1 MDYQPQPQFEESALK
16 ESCSAD
22 CSSCPTFPAPFR
34 RIGDSTYC
42 RFSQLTFAAG
52 EGVTFPADRMVRILF
67 VMSGSLRLEHGNDT
81 VRLVTS
87 KQCVCLARS
96 ERFVVTAQDDE
107 THVVVLSLIHRIEF
121 CEQDIFDKVM
131 PYDSVVPTES
141 VPMLSM
147 HPAIERLLST
157 FFTIRQMFNCVRYHR
172 MKATELF
179 MMIKVLYTPTEHA
192 YFFQS
197 MIQPQDNFRVFVCN
211 NYDKAQ
217 GVAELA
223 SLAGMSLSVFK
234 RRFAEHFNDSV
245 YHWMMRQKALKV
257 FTDIRDGEDST
268 KALMNTN
275 RDYIDY
281 FSTDAETFLYDLTE
295 ILTDDE
301 LAKIGEENIIYYTTA
316 DKTRIPIAVDLTNTK
331 VKTDT
336 DLTLESPCYGVV
348 VSAKNPENAIAFIR
362 YAFDL

>member
-1 MDYQPQPQFEESALK
+1 M
-16 ESCSAD
+16 
-22 CSSCPTFPAPFR
+22 
-34 RIGDSTYC
+34 
-42 RFSQLTFAAG
+42 
-52 EGVTFPADRMVRILF
+52 
-67 VMSGSLRLEHGNDT
+67 
-81 VRLVTS
+81 
-87 KQCVCLARS
+87 CLARN
-96 ERFVVTAQDDE
+96 ERFLATAQDDD

-131 PYDSVVPTES
+131 PYDSVIPTEIVPT
-141 VPMLSM
+141 LSM
-147 HPAIERLLST
+147 HSSIEHLLGSI
-157 FFTIRQMFNCVRYHR
+157 FTIQQMSNCVRFHR

-257 FTDIRDGEDST
+257 FSDIRDGEDST
-268 KALMNTN
+268 KALMSKYGFRHYTQ
-275 RDYIDY
+275 
-281 FSTDAETFLYDLTE
+281 FSRFCKNYLQATPAQL
-295 ILTDDE
+295 
-301 LAKIGEENIIYYTTA
+301 
-316 DKTRIPIAVDLTNTK
+316 IASIK
-331 VKTDT
+331 K
-336 DLTLESPCYGVV
+336 
-348 VSAKNPENAIAFIR
+348 K
-362 YAFDL
+362 

>member
-22 CSSCPTFPAPFR
+22 CSSCPTFSAPFR

-52 EGVTFPADRMVRILF
+52 EGVAFPADRMVRILF

-268 KALMNTN
+268 KALMNKYGFRHYTQ
-275 RDYIDY
+275 
-281 FSTDAETFLYDLTE
+281 FSRF
-295 ILTDDE
+295 
-301 LAKIGEENIIYYTTA
+301 
-316 DKTRIPIAVDLTNTK
+316 
-331 VKTDT
+331 
-336 DLTLESPCYGVV
+336 C
-348 VSAKNPENAIAFIR
+348 KNYLQATPAQLINSIKKK
-362 YAFDL
+362 

>member
-211 NYDKAQ
+211 NYD
-217 GVAELA
+217 
-223 SLAGMSLSVFK
+223 
-234 RRFAEHFNDSV
+234 
-245 YHWMMRQKALKV
+245 
-257 FTDIRDGEDST
+257 
-268 KALMNTN
+268 
-275 RDYIDY
+275 
-281 FSTDAETFLYDLTE
+281 
-295 ILTDDE
+295 
-301 LAKIGEENIIYYTTA
+301 
-316 DKTRIPIAVDLTNTK
+316 
-331 VKTDT
+331 
-336 DLTLESPCYGVV
+336 
-348 VSAKNPENAIAFIR
+348 
-362 YAFDL
+362 

>member
-22 CSSCPTFPAPFR
+22 CSSCPTFPAPSAFTTTNRKRPAFLPTPPPTKPSFPAPFR

-107 THVVVLSLIHRIEF
+107 THVVLSLIHRIEF

-268 KALMNTN
+268 KALMNKYGFRHYTQ
-275 RDYIDY
+275 
-281 FSTDAETFLYDLTE
+281 FSRF
-295 ILTDDE
+295 
-301 LAKIGEENIIYYTTA
+301 
-316 DKTRIPIAVDLTNTK
+316 
-331 VKTDT
+331 
-336 DLTLESPCYGVV
+336 C
-348 VSAKNPENAIAFIR
+348 KNYLQATPAQLINSIKKK
-362 YAFDL
+362 

>member
-257 FTDIRDGEDST
+257 FTDIRDGGQHQGADEQVRVPSLHAVQSFLQELPSGD
-268 KALMNTN
+268 ARAADQL
-275 RDYIDY
+275 DQEEIGPPAA
-281 FSTDAETFLYDLTE
+281 TDKK
-295 ILTDDE
+295 DE
-301 LAKIGEENIIYYTTA
+301 KEA
-316 DKTRIPIAVDLTNTK
+316 
-331 VKTDT
+331 
-336 DLTLESPCYGVV
+336 SPQ
-348 VSAKNPENAIAFIR
+348 VSFFRCDAG
-362 YAFDL
+362 

>member
-1 MDYQPQPQFEESALK
+1 M
-16 ESCSAD
+16 
-22 CSSCPTFPAPFR
+22 
-34 RIGDSTYC
+34 
-42 RFSQLTFAAG
+42 
-52 EGVTFPADRMVRILF
+52 
-67 VMSGSLRLEHGNDT
+67 
-81 VRLVTS
+81 RLVTS

-131 PYDSVVPTES
+131 PYDTVIPNEDVPK
-141 VPMLSM
+141 LAL
-147 HPAIERLLST
+147 HPSIERLLEGLFMIPEMSG
-157 FFTIRQMFNCVRYHR
+157 CSRYHK

-223 SLAGMSLSVFK
+223 ALAGMSLSVFK

-245 YHWMMRQKALKV
+245 YHWMMRQKALKI
-257 FTDIRDGEDST
+257 FSDIRDGEDST
-268 KALMNTN
+268 KALMNKYGFRHYTQ
-275 RDYIDY
+275 
-281 FSTDAETFLYDLTE
+281 FSRFCKNYLQATPAQL
-295 ILTDDE
+295 
-301 LAKIGEENIIYYTTA
+301 
-316 DKTRIPIAVDLTNTK
+316 IASIK
-331 VKTDT
+331 
-336 DLTLESPCYGVV
+336 EG
-348 VSAKNPENAIAFIR
+348 
-362 YAFDL
+362 

>member
-147 HPAIERLLST
+147 HPAIERLL
-157 FFTIRQMFNCVRYHR
+157 
-172 MKATELF
+172 

-268 KALMNTN
+268 KALMNKYGFRHYTQ
-275 RDYIDY
+275 
-281 FSTDAETFLYDLTE
+281 FSRF
-295 ILTDDE
+295 
-301 LAKIGEENIIYYTTA
+301 
-316 DKTRIPIAVDLTNTK
+316 
-331 VKTDT
+331 
-336 DLTLESPCYGVV
+336 C
-348 VSAKNPENAIAFIR
+348 KNYLQATPAQLINSIKKK
-362 YAFDL
+362 